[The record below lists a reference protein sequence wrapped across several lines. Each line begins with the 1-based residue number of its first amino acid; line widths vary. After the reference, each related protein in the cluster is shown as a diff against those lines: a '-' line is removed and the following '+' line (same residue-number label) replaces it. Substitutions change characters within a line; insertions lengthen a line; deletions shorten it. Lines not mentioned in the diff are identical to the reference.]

1 MTAAIDAARVRAA
14 MRAAAA
20 ALAANA
26 ATLTELD
33 QAVGDGDLGV
43 TASKVAATLA
53 ACAEDTAEADLGRL
67 IGQAGVAINRAAPS
81 TMGTLIATALTRAGQ
96 VVRGR
101 QQAEPA
107 DLAAMLEAADA
118 AIQARGKARPGD
130 KTLIDAIHP
139 AAEVFSAA
147 LGAGAALPEAAEKM
161 VAAARAGR
169 DRVTSL
175 PNKVGRA
182 SWLGARSAGHV
193 DPGATLA
200 VVVLEALAG

>member
-1 MTAAIDAARVRAA
+1 MTAGIDAARVRAA

-43 TASKVAATLA
+43 TAAKVAATLA

-81 TMGTLIATALTRAGQ
+81 TMGTLIATALMRAGQ
-96 VVRGR
+96 VVRGK

-139 AAEVFSAA
+139 AAEAFSAA
-147 LGAGAALPEAAEKM
+147 LAAGAALPEAAEKM

-169 DRVTSL
+169 DRVTEL

-182 SWLGARSAGHV
+182 SWLGPRSAGHI

-200 VVVLEALAG
+200 LLVLEALAG

>member
-1 MTAAIDAARVRAA
+1 VSTITASEVRAA

-26 ATLTELD
+26 ALLTELD
-33 QAVGDGDLGV
+33 QALGDGDLGV
-43 TASKVAATLA
+43 TAGKIATTLA
-53 ACAEDTAEADLGRL
+53 AYADEGTEADLGRL
-67 IGQAGVAINRAAPS
+67 IGQAGVAINRVAPS
-81 TMGTLIATALTRAGQ
+81 TMGTLIATALMRAGQ
-96 VVRGR
+96 VVKGK
-101 QQAEPA
+101 QGAEPA

-139 AAEVFSAA
+139 SAEAFAAA
-147 LGAGAALPEAAEKM
+147 LAAGEPLPQAGKKM
-161 VAAARAGR
+161 VEAARAGR
-169 DRVTSL
+169 DRVTEL

-182 SWLGARSAGHV
+182 SWLGARSAGHA

-200 VVVLEALAG
+200 AVVLEALAG